1 MKVLLKSF
9 QLLTLLLFSCQLA
22 AAQATPVMES
32 EKAAVK
38 AVIQNAVDA
47 MYNNGDVAQIQQYY
61 HPDYELLLLVEG
73 NQLYKMSLK
82 DRLGHVREALANNQF
97 PAHEQVSIQ
106 FEIVDVAYS
115 TATVKFDYFRADRQ
129 TCIDIMTLYKFDE
142 GWRIVSQTT
151 HHIRD

>member
-9 QLLTLLLFSCQLA
+9 QLLTLLLCTCQLT
-22 AAQATPVMES
+22 AAQASADMEG
-32 EKAAVK
+32 EKTAVK
-38 AVIQNAVDA
+38 EVIQNAVDA
-47 MYNNGDVAQIQQYY
+47 MYNNGDVALIHQYY
-61 HPDYELLLLVEG
+61 HPDYALLLLVEG
-73 NQLYKMSLK
+73 NQLYKMSLN
-82 DRLGHVREALANNQF
+82 DRIAHVREALANNQF

-106 FEIVDVAYS
+106 FELVDVAYS
-115 TATVKFDYFRADRQ
+115 TATVKFDYFRADRH